1 MISNIKLI
9 LSELRKMKN
18 MALIL
23 LFVGLVLYSYQ
34 PLITEVVEKKIET
47 EDPVKEDIN
56 NNVLIQQMLNNLM
69 IKYGADRGYIFQFH
83 NTIKYY
89 DGSHRNHQSMTFEVC
104 ANGISREAQYLQ
116 NLAVSLYPVFL
127 QEVLL
132 DRMNYSN
139 IEDIK
144 EETTKITLKNQGIK
158 SIYIAPY
165 FKDGN
170 FVAYIGIDFVKKE
183 NEKEI
188 NKREFKEITNEIG
201 NTLMI

>member
-1 MISNIKLI
+1 M
-9 LSELRKMKN
+9 
-18 MALIL
+18 
-23 LFVGLVLYSYQ
+23 GLVLYSYK
-34 PLITEVVEKKIET
+34 PLITKVVEKKIET
-47 EDPVKEDIN
+47 DPVKEDIN
-56 NNVLIQQMLNNLM
+56 NNVLIQQMLNSLM
-69 IKYGADRGYIFQFH
+69 LKYGADRGYIFQFH

-183 NEKEI
+183 NENEI